1 MKSGRARPSG
11 KQKTS
16 LLKSLA
22 APAVDT
28 VLSQYTTNKVLLIHP
43 SSRYGKLLIAALID
57 ASPCELFCYGM
68 GVEDVSLDQFLIG
81 ISNSLAVQS
90 SNCRCEIIGALNQ
103 KVTDP
108 GALAEVLARD
118 LARLSSDHYLLV
130 LDEYDRADTVVDIQ
144 TFMEALLD
152 LLPAQ
157 CHLVIGSRTLPRLPW
172 VGLVARRQAVVLRD
186 AAVMP
191 IGFYS

>member
-1 MKSGRARPSG
+1 MKSGRTRPSG
-11 KQKTS
+11 KQTTS
-16 LLKSLA
+16 SVKILA

-28 VLSQYTTNKVLLIHP
+28 VLSQYTSNKVLLIHP
-43 SSRYGKLLIAALID
+43 SSHYGKLLIAALID

-68 GVEDVSLDQFLIG
+68 GIEDVSLDQFLIG

-90 SNCRCEIIGALNQ
+90 SNFRCEIIEALNQ
-103 KVTDP
+103 KIADP
-108 GALAEVLARD
+108 GALAEVFARD
-118 LARLSSDHYLLV
+118 LTWLSSDHYLLI

-152 LLPAQ
+152 FLPVQ

-191 IGFYS
+191 IGFYA